1 MSKPKKSEFKAS
13 ESEKVNAA
21 VAKADKD
28 YFRQNYLPK
37 QKEFLERSFNQESG
51 LMSVGEGR
59 AQADTM
65 QALTMNPNRQAVAAV
80 DSQADLAAAAAAQQ
94 LQGTSQGLAGAR
106 QDQVAGIKS
115 ANQMASQTAAGLS
128 TASKIATTDTLN
140 RAKAKQIRR
149 AGMIGAATKLGVQAG
164 KNFSQ
169 YRAAKQ
175 YNQSAAGQK
184 DPINTNDNPFAILTG
199 FGLSGQ
205 SAGANNNNND
215 NDGGGSGF
223 LGGIF

>member
-94 LQGTSQGLAGAR
+94 LQGTAQGLAGAR

-128 TASKIATTDTLN
+128 TASKIATTDITNHNLALTLTETTADIN
-140 RAKAKQIRR
+140 SAVNMSWANQAQYIGNYEFDKYNIRF
-149 AGMIGAATKLGVQAG
+149 IKH
-164 KNFSQ
+164 
-169 YRAAKQ
+169 
-175 YNQSAAGQK
+175 
-184 DPINTNDNPFAILTG
+184 
-199 FGLSGQ
+199 
-205 SAGANNNNND
+205 
-215 NDGGGSGF
+215 
-223 LGGIF
+223 

>member
-37 QKEFLERSFNQESG
+37 QREFLERSFNEESG

-59 AQADTM
+59 ASADTM
-65 QALTMNPNRQAVAAV
+65 QALTMNPNRQAVAAI
-80 DSQADLAAAAAAQQ
+80 DAQADLASAAAAQQ
-94 LQGTSQGLAGAR
+94 LQGTVQGLAGAR

-149 AGMIGAATKLGVQAG
+149 AGLIGAATKLGVQAG

-175 YNQSAAGQK
+175 YNESAAGQK
-184 DPINTNDNPFAILTG
+184 DPIATNDNPFAILTG

-205 SAGANNNNND
+205 NPTTKNND
-215 NDGGGSGF
+215 DNSGGSGF

>member
-1 MSKPKKSEFKAS
+1 
-13 ESEKVNAA
+13 
-21 VAKADKD
+21 
-28 YFRQNYLPK
+28 
-37 QKEFLERSFNQESG
+37 
-51 LMSVGEGR
+51 MSVGEGR

-94 LQGTSQGLAGAR
+94 LQGTSQGLAGSR

-164 KNFSQ
+164 NNGGQ

-175 YNQSAAGQK
+175 YNESAAGLK
-184 DPINTNDNPFAILTG
+184 DPIATNDNPFAILTG

-205 SAGANNNNND
+205 KPAANND